1 MLAPSSE
8 SNSASVFAPRATID
22 ADGTVEGYA
31 SLFGELDQARDMM
44 MRGAFAETLAVRG
57 IRRVPMLFQHNPS
70 EPVGIWLELREDHRG
85 LFARGRLIPEVARG
99 RELLSLLR
107 AGAIDGL
114 SIGFRTSKARI
125 DPRTRIRRIYAVDLW
140 EISIVTFPMLAG
152 ARVRAVKRSQART
165 RAEQEWARA
174 VGKPGAAGGLPCRI
188 GRRALKYG
196 FNAGQLRVP
205 RGHSDGGQWADQG
218 SLTRPRI
225 RLAGEIPTNDKPQ
238 VPKERPPTSRE
249 RTAILKEVAKRLGQV
264 GGAISAIAE
273 AGSWIRTYS
282 PVIESYRDPPKTLN
296 ELQQAVSTPAAGYDT
311 HHIVEQAQ
319 AEAAGFS
326 RGLIDAPENLVRIPR
341 MKHHEINGWYQRAN
355 RDFDGL
361 TPREYLSGR
370 NWDVRRAVG
379 LEALRRHGVLK

>member
-1 MLAPSSE
+1 MLAPLSE
-8 SNSASVFAPRATID
+8 SNTASVFAPRATID

-44 MRGAFAETLAVRG
+44 MRGAFVETLSVRG

-125 DPRTRIRRIYAVDLW
+125 DPRTRIRRVYAVDLW

-174 VGKPGAAGGLPCRI
+174 AGTPGATGGLPSRI
-188 GRRALKYG
+188 RRGALK
-196 FNAGQLRVP
+196 
-205 RGHSDGGQWADQG
+205 
-218 SLTRPRI
+218 
-225 RLAGEIPTNDKPQ
+225 
-238 VPKERPPTSRE
+238 
-249 RTAILKEVAKRLGQV
+249 
-264 GGAISAIAE
+264 
-273 AGSWIRTYS
+273 
-282 PVIESYRDPPKTLN
+282 
-296 ELQQAVSTPAAGYDT
+296 
-311 HHIVEQAQ
+311 
-319 AEAAGFS
+319 
-326 RGLIDAPENLVRIPR
+326 
-341 MKHHEINGWYQRAN
+341 
-355 RDFDGL
+355 
-361 TPREYLSGR
+361 
-370 NWDVRRAVG
+370 
-379 LEALRRHGVLK
+379 